1 MSSMIGVTR
10 PSPMPSVIEPPSVAF
25 ASPCANRLYIA
36 APRGSAQP
44 ITMSFFISRRNVDV
58 PASVPPVPTE
68 QMKASTL
75 PSVCCQI
82 SGPVET

>member
-1 MSSMIGVTR
+1 
-10 PSPMPSVIEPPSVAF
+10 MPSVIEPPSLAF

-44 ITMSFFISRRNVDV
+44 ITMSFFISRRNVET
-58 PASVPPVPTE
+58 PASVPPVPIE
-68 QMKASTL
+68 QMKPSTL